1 MTESRELS
9 VPRTPDESSEP
20 AARDVLEEDS
30 LDGITGAEA
39 KDLVPLRLDQAS
51 GHAQEL

>member
-1 MTESRELS
+1 M
-9 VPRTPDESSEP
+9 PDESSEP
-20 AARDVLEEDS
+20 AARDVLEEHS

-39 KDLVPLRLDQAS
+39 KDLVTLRLDQAS

>member
-1 MTESRELS
+1 MAERGELP
-9 VPRTPDESSEP
+9 VVRARYEPPEP
-20 AARDVLEEDS
+20 APGDVLEEHS